1 VKLGLLGTGFIL
13 NDFHLP
19 ALREVP
25 GAQVTAVAG
34 RTGGKTDAFARRWG
48 IKKTYHGEGSIERL
62 CRDPGVDAVLV
73 ALPNDL
79 HLPAIMAAAENGK
92 DVICEKPLGRN
103 LTEADQAL
111 RTVRKQKVIHCY
123 AENQIFIPQISRAKT
138 FIESGVLGKITW
150 IRSREAHSGP
160 HSRWFWD
167 PERAGG
173 GVLLDMGCHSIEV
186 TRYLFGRRP
195 EATSGWVA
203 TLVHDTP
210 LEDNSLVLLRYEGGG
225 LGQCE
230 NSWTAKGGLD
240 VRLEV
245 FGSEGS
251 LFIDTTRETGIRLFT
266 TASGEKTGYIVEK
279 ADAQQGWLYPAWNEF
294 INNGYLAEFRH
305 FIGSIAREK
314 QPSENF
320 EDGRLVNAIMD
331 SAYASAR
338 EGRWL
343 ELEKGRPGQSPPSL
357 PSSAR

>member
-1 VKLGLLGTGFIL
+1 MVSPKPVNIGLLGTGFIL

-25 GAQVTAVAG
+25 GARVVAVAG
-34 RTGGKTDAFARRWG
+34 RTGEKTDGFARKWG
-48 IKKTYHGEGSIERL
+48 IKKRFHGDGAIERL
-62 CRDPGVDAVLV
+62 CKDPDVDAVLV

-79 HLPAIMAAAENGK
+79 HLPAITVAAENGK
-92 DVICEKPLGRN
+92 DIICEKPLGRN
-103 LTEADQAL
+103 LTEADEAL
-111 RTVRKQKVIHCY
+111 RAVRRQKVIHCY
-123 AENQIFIPQISRAKT
+123 AENQIFIPQIVRAKS
-138 FIESGVLGKITW
+138 FIQGGVLGKITGV
-150 IRSREAHSGP
+150 RSREAHSGP

-186 TRYLFGRRP
+186 TRHLFGTKP
-195 EATSGWVA
+195 MATSGWTA
-203 TLVHDTP
+203 TLGHKTT
-210 LEDNSLVLLRYEGGG
+210 LEDNSLVLLRYPGGA

-230 NSWTAKGGLD
+230 NSWTARGGLD

-251 LFIDTTRETGIRLFT
+251 LFIDTTRETGIRVFT
-266 TASGEKTGYIVEK
+266 TASEEKTGYIVEK
-279 ADAQQGWLYPAWNEF
+279 ADAKQGWLYPAWNEF
-294 INNGYLAEFRH
+294 INNGYLSELRH
-305 FIGSIAREK
+305 FVGAIAAGK

-331 SAYASAR
+331 AAYASAR

-343 ELEKGRPGQSPPSL
+343 PLKL
-357 PSSAR
+357 

>member
-1 VKLGLLGTGFIL
+1 MVADSRPVRIGLLGTGFIL

-19 ALREVP
+19 ALREIPV
-25 GAQVTAVAG
+25 
-34 RTGGKTDAFARRWG
+34 
-48 IKKTYHGEGSIERL
+48 ERL
-62 CRDPGVDAVLV
+62 CKDPGIDAVIV

-79 HLPAIMAAAENGK
+79 HLPAITAAAENGK

-103 LTEADQAL
+103 LAEADQAL
-111 RTVRKQKVIHCY
+111 KMARKHKVVHCY
-123 AENQIFIPQISRAKT
+123 AENQIFIPQVSRAKK
-138 FIESGVLGKITW
+138 FIESGVIGRVTW

-203 TLVHDTP
+203 TLVHETA

-230 NSWTAKGGLD
+230 NSWTARGGLD

-251 LFIDTTRETGIRLFT
+251 IFIDTTRETGIRVFT
-266 TASGEKTGYIVEK
+266 TASEEKTGYVVEK
-279 ADAQQGWLYPAWNEF
+279 ADAKQGWLYPAWNEF
-294 INNGYLAEFRH
+294 INNGYLAELRH
-305 FIGSIAREK
+305 FIGSIAEGR
-314 QPSENF
+314 QPSETF

-343 ELEKGRPGQSPPSL
+343 ELDR
-357 PSSAR
+357 A